1 MRLVHT
7 ADVHLDAC
15 FAGAGLPARA
25 ANRRRQSLRD
35 VFQEIVLRA
44 AEWPADALL
53 IPGDLFEHERVTP
66 DTAAFLK
73 SLFDSVR
80 PLPVLI
86 APGNHDPYIA
96 GSPYAAQSWPE
107 NVVIFNRPEWIAVP
121 LCGGRLV
128 VHGFA
133 FDGYEISS
141 NPFGALAIPQDGAIH
156 VAMGHGTERAHQPPD
171 GKSYAPFDAETAFTP
186 GLAYFALGHFHRLT
200 EIPVAAGRW
209 RMMYSGA
216 PEGHGFDESGEHVF
230 LEIEIGEE
238 DLRVMPKTSGRV
250 RFAVHDLDVSS
261 LASAQDLVTSL
272 RRIAAAYS
280 VPAIARV
287 RLKGPCDTSLI
298 GDLQAVKDALANDFE
313 YLLLEDETLPAEDFE
328 ELALDPTILGAFV
341 QQLNEEIRDA
351 PDPERRR
358 MLIRAR
364 TVGVAALRGHT
375 LDIAGRRGGEDDS

>member
-15 FAGAGLPARA
+15 FAGAGLPVRV

-35 VFQEIVLRA
+35 VFQAIVRRA

-73 SLFDSVR
+73 GLFDSVR
-80 PLPVLI
+80 PLPVVI
-86 APGNHDPYIA
+86 APGNHDPYMA
-96 GSPYAAQSWPE
+96 GSPYVAQSWPE

-121 LCGGRLV
+121 LCDGRLV

-141 NPFGALAIPQDGAIH
+141 NPFGALAIPCDGAVH
-156 VAMGHGTERAHQPPD
+156 VALGHGTERAHQPPD
-171 GKSYAPFDAETAFTP
+171 GKSYAPFDAETAFAP

-230 LEIEIGEE
+230 LEIEIEGE
-238 DLRVMPKTSGRV
+238 DLRVVPKTSGRV
-250 RFAVHDLDVSS
+250 CYAVHDLDVTP
-261 LASAQDLVTSL
+261 LASTQDLVAAL
-272 RRIAAAYS
+272 RKMATAYS
-280 VPAIARV
+280 APPILRV
-287 RLKGPCDTSLI
+287 TLKGLCDASLV
-298 GDLQAVKDALANDFE
+298 GDLQAVRDALANDFE
-313 YLLLEDETLPAEDFE
+313 YLLLEDETLPAEDFD
-328 ELALDPTILGAFV
+328 ELSRDPTSLGAFV
-341 QQLNEEIRDA
+341 QRLNDEIRDA
-351 PDPERRR
+351 PDPDRRR
-358 MLIRAR
+358 MLMRAR
-364 TVGVAALRGHT
+364 AVGVAAHRGHA
-375 LDIAGRRGGEDDS
+375 LDIAGLRGGEDRP